1 MAARKDMV
9 TIHVQIK
16 RGYGTHDDLMFQDSL
31 AEWSKALAPG
41 ASPQGRGLEAH
52 SCQQQQCQEVWRSAR
67 PLGHTWRSPRAA
79 MLGVCGAWLLTLGI
93 SVQLRPARAQTSTVG
108 SMAGDKAI
116 LHDMLAETGRG
127 R

>member
-1 MAARKDMV
+1 MRALSKFQNDEL
-9 TIHVQIK
+9 
-16 RGYGTHDDLMFQDSL
+16 HDNL

-41 ASPQGRGLEAH
+41 ASPQGRGFEPH
-52 SCQQQQCQEVWRSAR
+52 NRQQQQCKDVWRSAR